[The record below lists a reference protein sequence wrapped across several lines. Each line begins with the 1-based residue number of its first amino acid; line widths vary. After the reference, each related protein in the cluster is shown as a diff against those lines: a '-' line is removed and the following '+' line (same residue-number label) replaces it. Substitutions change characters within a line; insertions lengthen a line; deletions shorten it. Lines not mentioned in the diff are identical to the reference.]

1 MHQRSALKSLA
12 LVLAAGFMFTTLPTF
27 AQQKKLVL
35 RVADQLPQG
44 HFLSK
49 YGVKP
54 WMEYVT
60 NATNGEVQ
68 FEYYPAEQLG
78 KAKDMLSIV
87 QTGVADAAIV
97 APAYITDKMPL
108 SAGLELPGLFGTS
121 CQGSQALSKLA
132 APDAILGRQEY
143 GPNGVRAL
151 FTVTYPPYKIA
162 STKRKIESSKDM
174 EGLKLRTL
182 GGAMDL
188 AVRRLKGVSVKMSS
202 PDLFEAVTRGTVDGA
217 MLSYGVTVNYN
228 IPAKFVTVGPSMG
241 SPIILFAVGE
251 NRWKQ
256 LPEHVKKA
264 MTEAG
269 VAVGTTLC
277 AEVDKEEAGD
287 LDKLRSKGV
296 TVVRW
301 SDAAMAEMDTVLA
314 DVGRDW
320 ATELDKRGKPAS
332 DVLKA
337 VLQAR
342 DGR

>member
-121 CQGSQALSKLA
+121 CQGSHAPTRTRSNRSATSSLSIRMQ
-132 APDAILGRQEY
+132 PD
-143 GPNGVRAL
+143 
-151 FTVTYPPYKIA
+151 
-162 STKRKIESSKDM
+162 
-174 EGLKLRTL
+174 
-182 GGAMDL
+182 
-188 AVRRLKGVSVKMSS
+188 
-202 PDLFEAVTRGTVDGA
+202 
-217 MLSYGVTVNYN
+217 
-228 IPAKFVTVGPSMG
+228 
-241 SPIILFAVGE
+241 
-251 NRWKQ
+251 
-256 LPEHVKKA
+256 
-264 MTEAG
+264 
-269 VAVGTTLC
+269 
-277 AEVDKEEAGD
+277 
-287 LDKLRSKGV
+287 
-296 TVVRW
+296 
-301 SDAAMAEMDTVLA
+301 DTA
-314 DVGRDW
+314 
-320 ATELDKRGKPAS
+320 
-332 DVLKA
+332 
-337 VLQAR
+337 
-342 DGR
+342 